1 MAAPDHVPTDP
12 TKRVR
17 AYTSPPRRADAWM
30 ADRPGDLTGG
40 QPKGAALGT
49 AGPDQGYA
57 YRLVHL
63 FDDRLHLGGVDREDA
78 VAGCV
83 ALAMKRSGLFGR
95 APVVH
100 DLTAAFTIYGFLDQ
114 NPAGRVGRGRAGQT
128 LRRGEEQPSLLR
140 TPGAGRSG
148 VRRRALMKS
157 HDADRDSQYNAGLAF
172 SSSTSTSTPRAG
184 PCCFGWAKL
193 QR

>member
-1 MAAPDHVPTDP
+1 
-12 TKRVR
+12 
-17 AYTSPPRRADAWM
+17 M
-30 ADRPGDLTGG
+30 ADRPGDLPGG

-63 FDDRLHLGGVDREDA
+63 FDDRLHLQGVDRDD
-78 VAGCV
+78 VISGCV

-114 NPAGRVGRGRAGQT
+114 SPPAELAAERAELFAEVKSSHHYFERREVVDRVRD
-128 LRRGEEQPSLLR
+128 E
-140 TPGAGRSG
+140 
-148 VRRRALMKS
+148 ALMQS
-157 HDADRDSQYNAGLAF
+157 HGEIEAQYRADWRELFHTAA
-172 SSSTSTSTPRAG
+172 
-184 PCCFGWAKL
+184 
-193 QR
+193 

>member
-1 MAAPDHVPTDP
+1 MAAPEHVPVDP

-17 AYTSPPRRADAWM
+17 GYTSPPRRPDPWK
-30 ADRPGDLTGG
+30 ADRPGDLTGP
-40 QPKGAALGT
+40 QPSGPALGT

-63 FDDRLHLGGVDREDA
+63 FDERLYLGGVHQADA

-100 DLTAAFTIYGFLDQ
+100 DLTAAFTIYGFLD
-114 NPAGRVGRGRAGQT
+114 PDPPVELVEARAG
-128 LRRGEEQPSLLR
+128 LFAEVANDHHYSERRHLVDRVDQEWLTR
-140 TPGAGRSG
+140 
-148 VRRRALMKS
+148 S
-157 HDADRDSQYNAGLAF
+157 HDAIASQYEADWTVFFAG
-172 SSSTSTSTPRAG
+172 
-184 PCCFGWAKL
+184 
-193 QR
+193 

>member
-12 TKRVR
+12 TQRVR
-17 AYTSPPRRADAWM
+17 AYSSPPRRTDAWM
-30 ADRPGDLTGG
+30 ADRPGDLAGG

-63 FDDRLHLGGVDREDA
+63 FDDRLHLNGVDREDA
-78 VAGCV
+78 ISGCV

-114 NPAGRVGRGRAGQT
+114 NPPAELDAERAKLFAEVKSSHHYFERRELVDLVKDEA
-128 LRRGEEQPSLLR
+128 LR
-140 TPGAGRSG
+140 
-148 VRRRALMKS
+148 KS
-157 HDADRDSQYNAGLAF
+157 HGEIEAQYRADWRELFHAES
-172 SSSTSTSTPRAG
+172 
-184 PCCFGWAKL
+184 
-193 QR
+193 

>member
-17 AYTSPPRRADAWM
+17 AYSSPPRRTDAWI
-30 ADRPGDLTGG
+30 ADRAGDLDGR
-40 QPKGAALGT
+40 QPKGAKLGT

-63 FDDRLHLGGVDREDA
+63 FDDRLHLNGVDRDDA

-83 ALAMKRSGLFGR
+83 ALAMKRSALFGR

-114 NPAGRVGRGRAGQT
+114 NPPEELSTERRELFAEVKSNHHYSERRHLVDRVS
-128 LRRGEEQPSLLR
+128 EEQLLE
-140 TPGAGRSG
+140 
-148 VRRRALMKS
+148 S
-157 HDADRDSQYNAGLAF
+157 HDAIATQYQQRWQDLF
-172 SSSTSTSTPRAG
+172 S
-184 PCCFGWAKL
+184 
-193 QR
+193 

>member
-1 MAAPDHVPTDP
+1 
-12 TKRVR
+12 
-17 AYTSPPRRADAWM
+17 M

-78 VAGCV
+78 VSGCV
-83 ALAMKRSGLFGR
+83 AVAMKRSGLFGR

-114 NPAGRVGRGRAGQT
+114 NPPAELAQTRLKLFAEVKSDHHYFERRELVDRVADEALMQSHGQI
-128 LRRGEEQPSLLR
+128 EDQY
-140 TPGAGRSG
+140 RSDW
-148 VRRRALMKS
+148 RALF
-157 HDADRDSQYNAGLAF
+157 HQE
-172 SSSTSTSTPRAG
+172 
-184 PCCFGWAKL
+184 
-193 QR
+193 